1 MQKANVTPP
10 EQGGRLTKQDMA
22 PWLPQDYDP
31 ALLSVYDSVES
42 TNITARQ
49 LAAQGAPEGAC
60 VVASHQTGGK
70 GRRGRSFFSPEGGV
84 YLSLVLRPRL
94 TAEQSAQVTTAAAV
108 QVCRAIEGLCG
119 LKPAIKW
126 VNDLYF
132 KGKKICGI
140 LTEATVNPETGKPDY
155 LILGVG
161 VNLKGPEGGFPPE
174 LAGIAGALYE
184 KQLPPGLTRGRFA
197 AALLASLLPVSRLC
211 GQPEVIREYRAR
223 CPLPGQWV
231 TVIGAGQPDW
241 QAKVIGITES
251 CGLLVEKL
259 DGSQTELRSGE
270 VSIRPVPPERKDRQE
285 SWLL

>member
-1 MQKANVTPP
+1 MSGKEANRTPP
-10 EQGGRLTKQDMA
+10 EQGGGLAKQAMA
-22 PWLPQDYDP
+22 PWLPQGYDP
-31 ALLSVYDSVES
+31 GLLYVYDSLES
-42 TNITARQ
+42 TNLTARQ
-49 LAAQGAPEGAC
+49 LAGQGAPEGTC
-60 VVASHQTGGK
+60 VVASHQTGGR

-126 VNDLYF
+126 VNDLLLR
-132 KGKKICGI
+132 GKKICGI
-140 LTEATVNPETGKPDY
+140 LTEATMDPETGAPDY

-184 KQLPPGLTRGRFA
+184 EQLPPGLTRGRFA

-211 GQPEVIREYRAR
+211 VQPEIIQAYRAR

-231 TVIGAGQPDW
+231 TVMEAGRPAW

-251 CGLLVEKL
+251 CGLLVETPEGAQK
-259 DGSQTELRSGE
+259 ELRSGE
-270 VSIRPVPPERKDRQE
+270 VSIRPDEMIWR
-285 SWLL
+285 